1 MAQNPVLSILCAG
14 FHPCN
19 GLPKRFWHRAS
30 QIGLSWHEIDI
41 KYVQMTISRETSKT
55 YLVHYD
61 AEHEAVLSSLPL

>member
-19 GLPKRFWHRAS
+19 GLPKRFWHGAS

-41 KYVQMTISRETSKT
+41 KYVQMTISRK
-55 YLVHYD
+55 
-61 AEHEAVLSSLPL
+61 PLRHI